1 VIQPEPDVPDDSH
14 RDEQEQDRREGKY
27 PIDADERLVS
37 EREGNISSDEHP
49 DHVDCEEMLPPE
61 SAYESSYDVPTEAA
75 RIPRMEAGGIVPWS
89 RVP

>member
-1 VIQPEPDVPDDSH
+1 
-14 RDEQEQDRREGKY
+14 
-27 PIDADERLVS
+27 
-37 EREGNISSDEHP
+37 
-49 DHVDCEEMLPPE
+49 MLPPE